1 MFTKF
6 TLKMFKTIPIYVA
19 KVDDADIDDDN
30 NSNDVGKDDKDDD
43 NALSIAVHKLLR
55 LPHLHSLLQG
65 EEQTNRP
72 FKTFRDIFCVNL
84 Y

>member
-1 MFTKF
+1 
-6 TLKMFKTIPIYVA
+6 MFKTIPIYFS

-30 NSNDVGKDDKDDD
+30 NSNDVDKDDD
-43 NALSIAVHKLLR
+43 NDLSISVHQLLR

-72 FKTFRDIFCVNL
+72 VKTF
-84 Y
+84 